1 MKKKISIIV
10 VCIIALT
17 IAVLLLVNKKKSNLV
32 SYKFAKIEKDNQET
46 IISCTGSLKPV
57 STVDVGTQ
65 ISGKVEK
72 VLVDY
77 NDFVKENDVLA
88 ILDTLE
94 LSINYRSALADFHIS
109 KKQYELAT
117 REYENQ
123 QKLYEK
129 NYISELDLLQQ
140 QYEFVSAQNN
150 MKKAQANLEKADI
163 YLHNYAIIRSPIT
176 GQIIDRNIDE
186 GQTVAASLSA
196 PTLFTVA
203 ADMNHMEIEAVVDE
217 TDIGQIKAEQK
228 VSYYVDSYPDEE
240 FTGLVKEIRLIPE
253 IISNV
258 VNYTVIISTK
268 NRNNMLMPGM
278 TAVLDILISSGRE
291 RLLVNSKALEWKP
304 NQELLKKSMMVKNF
318 YQSGKEFPKVNEDEL
333 NSHGILWTLNSED
346 KLQIIPVTIGKRLN
360 GKTEIISSEE
370 LSGLQVIIGYTNELG
385 QNTVDENQ
393 PPRHMGP
400 RMF

>member
-385 QNTVDENQ
+385 QNTVDE
-393 PPRHMGP
+393 
-400 RMF
+400 